1 MERFIAASIY
11 ILAGYKMSERHA
23 NSNEESKSFLQEKEK
38 ADESPPSTRNEL
50 STTSSNIAVPTTQ
63 TIKDEESGRFIF
75 SHNGQKI
82 YSWEQT
88 LDEVNLFIPAPPN
101 HKASAFEINIHPQK
115 LQVGL
120 KGHDR
125 YFIDEATFSKV
136 DKFESSW
143 YLDEDEGE
151 INIVL
156 IKAHRGEVWATL
168 TDSSSKLDPL
178 AQDRERQKL
187 MLEKFQEEHRG
198 FDFRNAEFS
207 GSAPDPRTFM
217 DGVQYR

>member
-1 MERFIAASIY
+1 
-11 ILAGYKMSERHA
+11 MSERQDVT
-23 NSNEESKSFLQEKEK
+23 SEGSKSFLQGKEIGDK
-38 ADESPPSTRNEL
+38 SSPTIQSEL
-50 STTSSNIAVPTTQ
+50 STTGSNIAVPTTQ
-63 TIKDEESGRFIF
+63 TIKDEASGRFIF

-101 HKASAFEINIHPQK
+101 YKAAAFEINIHPQK

-156 IKAHRGEVWATL
+156 IKAHRGEVWDAVLHGRSDTTL

-207 GSAPDPRTFM
+207 GSAPNPRTFM